1 MVASVNRRNVN
12 VFVCHG
18 LGSIGGE
25 APDVLRSGPL
35 GSTPSRTGLVGSGLA
50 ATAVLGCA
58 FLGLDVL
65 RFLLDPKVLV
75 SFSRPS
81 AAADATLAPGLAR
94 TPNSAWLWVPVSS
107 QGTSARVAKQRS
119 PPCA

>member
-1 MVASVNRRNVN
+1 MVASVNSRNVN

-18 LGSIGGE
+18 PGSIGGE
-25 APDVLRSGPL
+25 VPDVLRSGPG

-65 RFLLDPKVLV
+65 RFLLDPKSLSPSLAQAQRRTRRWLLDPLRPVTHWRPGCGFPCHRRELV
-75 SFSRPS
+75 
-81 AAADATLAPGLAR
+81 PG
-94 TPNSAWLWVPVSS
+94 
-107 QGTSARVAKQRS
+107 
-119 PPCA
+119 